1 MKSSA
6 NGCGSNTTSPV
17 GSKPDG
23 ASGLG
28 INDLSGNVAEYTADW
43 YEKNFYSTD
52 EASQKDTQGPA
63 EPEKDKYRVIRGGS
77 YIYGESHTRASFRS
91 SAKLD
96 DPAIDFGFRC
106 VK

>member
-1 MKSSA
+1 MKLLPVLLMAAVAVS
-6 NGCGSNTTSPV
+6 CGTA
-17 GSKPDG
+17 KK
-23 ASGLG
+23 
-28 INDLSGNVAEYTADW
+28 TADATPVDT
-43 YEKNFYSTD
+43 ETVTTVTPKVQTADRSMD
-52 EASQKDTQGPA
+52 MIIEASQKDPQGPA

-91 SAKLD
+91 GAKLD